1 MLKTGIFVAGLLIVQ
16 LIVGNTLLTA
26 EAEHAR
32 GSNWQA
38 IRFFGHLI
46 TLYCPPEILYL
57 S

>member
-38 IRFFGHLI
+38 IRFFGHFNYPL
-46 TLYCPPEILYL
+46 L
-57 S
+57 SA